1 MTRTWSWRVVRLAS
15 SLVGSGAWG
24 LGLRLGSLLWRL
36 SGPGLLWISIGI
48 EVGWRGASRRWSL
61 PSCLFAYYW
70 SQVHSKHANTQ
81 SRGLANDSSRV
92 KSWWKLHE
100 LSASCLLSCWRL
112 TWLMATTLSLSALV
126 VGTLHR
132 EAMPAKVA
140 QVSSSSSWA
149 LDLWDPTHKVARMFL
164 EWFLAVDYSDWFQ
177 RPSHPSSSDPTS
189 ASTLA
194 ASPMLPVEMT
204 NSASASKSRAASQ
217 TTRSVKLVNQVNS
230 TRVAQSEAAQPRVLW
245 LATRVRLKAIN
256 PR

>member
-1 MTRTWSWRVVRLAS
+1 MVLKSCSACFLTCGFWCLRPWFTTRVTSLKASW
-15 SLVGSGAWG
+15 SGALMNFDWDY
-24 LGLRLGSLLWRL
+24 SW
-36 SGPGLLWISIGI
+36 
-48 EVGWRGASRRWSL
+48 
-61 PSCLFAYYW
+61 
-70 SQVHSKHANTQ
+70 
-81 SRGLANDSSRV
+81 LARCKSSRA

-112 TWLMATTLSLSALV
+112 TWLKATTLSLSALD

-230 TRVAQSEAAQPRVLW
+230 ARVAQSEAAQPRVLW
-245 LATRVRLKAIN
+245 LATKVRLKAIN